1 MPIKAGDFILADYTC
16 KVKES
21 GEVIDTTISK
31 VAEEAKLHKHDAVYE
46 LMFIVVGEGWVTKG
60 LDEGLSG
67 LEMGK
72 TATIEVSPEKG
83 YGTRDPS
90 KMKLIPL
97 RRFKADGVMP
107 VPGMQLEIDRKPA
120 LIRSVGAGRVQV
132 DFNHPLAGKTL
143 IYEVSIA
150 SVIEAKEEKI
160 KAIIHRRLPSV
171 AKEKFG
177 LTLAEKELTIE
188 IPEEAF
194 FLEGLQLAKRMILTD
209 LEKLIPEIEKI
220 SFIEVFKKPKLPE
233 AKPPVEAK
241 PEQVQTSPGIE
252 QPAQTQ

>member
-21 GEVIDTTISK
+21 GDIVDTTIAK
-31 VAEEAKLHKHDAVYE
+31 VAEEAKLHKHEAVYE
-46 LMFIVVGEGWVTKG
+46 PMFIVVGEGWVTKG
-60 LDEGLSG
+60 LDEGLLS
-67 LEMGK
+67 LEAGK
-72 TATIEVSPEKG
+72 AATIEVTPEKG

-90 KMKLIPL
+90 KIKLIPL
-97 RRFKADGVMP
+97 RRFKADGVTP
-107 VPGMQLEIDRKPA
+107 VPGMQLEVDRKPA

-143 IYEVSIA
+143 IYELSIA

-160 KAIIHRRLPSV
+160 KAVIHRRLPAV
-171 AKEKFG
+171 AKEKFR
-177 LTLAEKELTIE
+177 LTLAEKELTID

-194 FLEGLQLAKRMILTD
+194 FLEGLQLAKDLVRSD

-220 SFIEVFKKPKLPE
+220 SYIEVFKKPKPPE
-233 AKPPVEAK
+233 AKPPVEEK
-241 PEQVQTSPGIE
+241 PEQVQASPGIE

>member
-21 GEVIDTTISK
+21 GEVIDTTIAK
-31 VAEEAKLHKHDAVYE
+31 VAEEVKLHKHDAVYE
-46 LMFIVVGEGWVTKG
+46 PMFIVVGEGWVTKG
-60 LDEGLSG
+60 LDEALSG

-72 TATIEVSPEKG
+72 TATIEVPPEKAHG
-83 YGTRDPS
+83 ARDPS
-90 KMKLIPL
+90 KIKLVPL
-97 RRFKADGVMP
+97 RRFKADRVTP
-107 VPGMQLEIDRKPA
+107 APGMQLEIDGKPA
-120 LIRSVGAGRVQV
+120 LIRAVGAGRVQV

-160 KAIIHRRLPSV
+160 KAIMHRRLPNV
-171 AKEKFG
+171 ATEKFG
-177 LTLAEKELTIE
+177 LTLTERELTIE

-209 LEKLIPEIEKI
+209 LEKLVPEIEKI
-220 SFIEVFKKPKLPE
+220 SFIEVFKKPKPPE
-233 AKPPVEAK
+233 VKPPVEAK
-241 PEQVQTSPGIE
+241 PEQVQASPGIE

>member
-21 GEVIDTTISK
+21 GDIVDTTIAK
-31 VAEEAKLHKHDAVYE
+31 VAEEAKLHKHEASYE
-46 LMFIVVGEGWVTKG
+46 PMFIVVGEGWVTKG
-60 LDEGLSG
+60 LDEGLLS
-67 LEMGK
+67 LEAGK
-72 TATIEVSPEKG
+72 AATIEVTPEKG

-90 KMKLIPL
+90 KIKLIPL
-97 RRFKADGVMP
+97 RRFKADGVTP
-107 VPGMQLEIDRKPA
+107 VPGMQLEVDRKPA

-143 IYEVSIA
+143 IYELSIA
-150 SVIEAKEEKI
+150 SIIEAKEEKI
-160 KAIIHRRLPSV
+160 KAVIHRRLPAV
-171 AKEKFG
+171 AKEKFR
-177 LTLAEKELTIE
+177 LTLAEKELTVD

-194 FLEGLQLAKRMILTD
+194 FLEGLQLAKDLIRSD

-220 SFIEVFKKPKLPE
+220 SFIEVFKKPKPPE
-233 AKPPVEAK
+233 AKPPVEEK
-241 PEQVQTSPGIE
+241 PEQVQASPGIE

>member
-1 MPIKAGDFILADYTC
+1 MPIKTGDFILVDQTC

-21 GEVIDTTISK
+21 GEVIETTIAK
-31 VAEEAKLHKHDAVYE
+31 VAEEAKLHKHEAVYE
-46 LMFIVVGEGWVTKG
+46 PMFIVVGEGWVTKG
-60 LDEGLSG
+60 LDEALSG
-67 LEMGK
+67 LEVEK
-72 TATIEVSPEKG
+72 TATIEVPPEKG
-83 YGTRDPS
+83 YGARDPS
-90 KMKLIPL
+90 KIRLVPL
-97 RRFKADGVMP
+97 RRFKADGVTP

-171 AKEKFG
+171 AKEKIG
-177 LTLAEKELTIE
+177 LTLVGNELTIE

-209 LEKLIPEIEKI
+209 LEKFILEIEKI
-220 SFIEVFKKPKLPE
+220 SFIEVFKKPKPPE
-233 AKPPVEAK
+233 AKPPVEEK
-241 PEQVQTSPGIE
+241 PEQVQASPGIE

>member
-1 MPIKAGDFILADYTC
+1 MPIKTGDFILVDQTC

-21 GEVIDTTISK
+21 GEVIETTIAK
-31 VAEEAKLHKHDAVYE
+31 VAEEAKLHKHEAVYE
-46 LMFIVVGEGWVTKG
+46 PMFIVVGEGWVTKG
-60 LDEGLSG
+60 LDEALSG
-67 LEMGK
+67 LEVEK
-72 TATIEVSPEKG
+72 TATIEVPPEKG
-83 YGTRDPS
+83 YGARDPS
-90 KMKLIPL
+90 KIRLVPL
-97 RRFKADGVMP
+97 RRFKADGVTP
-107 VPGMQLEIDRKPA
+107 APGMQLEIDRKPA

-171 AKEKFG
+171 AKEKIG
-177 LTLAEKELTIE
+177 LTLVGNELTIE

-209 LEKLIPEIEKI
+209 LEKFILEIEKI
-220 SFIEVFKKPKLPE
+220 SFIEVFKKPKPPE

-241 PEQVQTSPGIE
+241 PEQVQASPGIE

>member
-1 MPIKAGDFILADYTC
+1 MPIKTGDFILVDQTC

-21 GEVIDTTISK
+21 GEVIETTIAK
-31 VAEEAKLHKHDAVYE
+31 VAEEAKLHKHEAVYE
-46 LMFIVVGEGWVTKG
+46 PMFVVVGEGWVTKG
-60 LDEGLSG
+60 LDEALSG
-67 LEMGK
+67 LEVEK
-72 TATIEVSPEKG
+72 TATIEVPPEKG
-83 YGTRDPS
+83 YGARDPS
-90 KMKLIPL
+90 KIRLVPL
-97 RRFKADGVMP
+97 RRFKADGVTP
-107 VPGMQLEIDRKPA
+107 APGMQLEIDRKPA

-171 AKEKFG
+171 AKEKIG
-177 LTLAEKELTIE
+177 LTLVGNELTIE

-209 LEKLIPEIEKI
+209 LEKFILEIEKI
-220 SFIEVFKKPKLPE
+220 SFIEVFKKPKPPE

-241 PEQVQTSPGIE
+241 PEQVQASPGIE

>member
-21 GEVIDTTISK
+21 GEVIDTTIGK

-46 LMFIVVGEGWVTKG
+46 PMFIVVGESWVTKG
-60 LDEGLSG
+60 LDEGLLG
-67 LEMGK
+67 LEIGK

-83 YGTRDPS
+83 YGARDPS
-90 KMKLIPL
+90 KIKLIPL
-97 RRFKADGVMP
+97 RRFKADGVTP

-150 SVIEAKEEKI
+150 SAIEAKEEKI
-160 KAIIHRRLPSV
+160 KAIIHRRLPGV

-177 LTLAEKELTIE
+177 LTLTEKELAIE

-194 FLEGLQLAKRMILTD
+194 FLEGLQLAKRVILTD

-220 SFIEVFKKPKLPE
+220 SFIEVFKKPKPPE
-233 AKPPVEAK
+233 AKPPEEAK

>member
-1 MPIKAGDFILADYTC
+1 MPIKTGDFILVDQTC

-21 GEVIDTTISK
+21 GEVIETTIAK
-31 VAEEAKLHKHDAVYE
+31 VAEEAKLHKHEAVYE
-46 LMFIVVGEGWVTKG
+46 PMFIVVGEGWVTKG
-60 LDEGLSG
+60 LDEALSG
-67 LEMGK
+67 LEVEK
-72 TATIEVSPEKG
+72 TATIEVPPEKG
-83 YGTRDPS
+83 YGARDPS
-90 KMKLIPL
+90 KIRLIPL
-97 RRFKADGVMP
+97 RRFKADGVTP
-107 VPGMQLEIDRKPA
+107 APGMQLEIDRKPA

-171 AKEKFG
+171 AKEKIG
-177 LTLAEKELTIE
+177 LTLVGNELTIE

-209 LEKLIPEIEKI
+209 LEKFILEIEKI
-220 SFIEVFKKPKLPE
+220 SFIEVFKKPKPPE

-241 PEQVQTSPGIE
+241 PEQVQASPGIE